1 METPVFV
8 VNGFLESGK
17 TTFIKETLASEDFN
31 DGAKSLVIVCEEGIE
46 EYDEAEMAS
55 LNATVVVAE
64 DIEDM
69 TKEFFINSCNKSKAE
84 RIFVE
89 YNGMWKLE
97 DFIERIPKFMEVVQV
112 ITLVNAETYDMYLAN
127 MKQVMME
134 QYKLTEMVVFNR
146 CTKDSDRAGYRRS
159 VKAVNGRA
167 QVYFESSDGSSN
179 EINEILPFDVTGPEV
194 VIADEDYGLWY
205 MDAMDNPEKYE
216 GKIIKIKAV
225 VYKPQEYAKKKAF
238 VPGRF
243 AMTCCV
249 DDIRYIGFK
258 CFCDNNTY
266 KILEGYQDRDF
277 INLTA
282 RAKVEFVKEYQG
294 QGIVLYAED
303 ISDAAKPEDDLVY
316 FN

>member
-1 METPVFV
+1 MEVPVFI

-17 TTFIKETLASEDFN
+17 TSFIKDTLASEDFS
-31 DGAKSLVIVCEEGIE
+31 DGAQSLIITCEEGIE
-46 EYDEAEMAS
+46 GYEEAAQ
-55 LNATVVVAE
+55 LNATVVTVE
-64 DIEDM
+64 DLEDM
-69 TKEFFINSCNKSKAE
+69 TKEFFMDCCNKSKAE

-97 DFIERIPKFMEVVQV
+97 DFIRRIPKFMEVVQV

-134 QYKLTEMVVFNR
+134 QYKLSEMVIFNR
-146 CTKDSDRAGYRRS
+146 CTKDSDRAAYRRS

-179 EINEILPFDVTGPEV
+179 EVNEILPFDVSGNE
-194 VIADEDYGLWY
+194 IIIEDEDFGLWY
-205 MDAMDNPEKYE
+205 MDAMDNPEKYA
-216 GKIIKIKAV
+216 GKIIKTKAV
-225 VYKPQEYAKKKAF
+225 VYKPKEYTRKKAF

-249 DDIRYIGFK
+249 EDIRFIGFK
-258 CFCDNNTY
+258 CFCNDITE
-266 KILEGYQDRDF
+266 KQLEGYRDRDF

-282 RAKVEFVKEYQG
+282 KAQVEFVKEYKG
-294 QGIVLYAED
+294 TGIILYAED
-303 ISDAAKPEDDLVY
+303 ISDAKKPEDDLVY

>member
-1 METPVFV
+1 METPVFII
-8 VNGFLESGK
+8 NGFLESGK
-17 TTFIKETLASEDFN
+17 TTFIQETLASEDFN
-31 DGAKSLVIVCEEGIE
+31 DGAKSLIITCEEGIE
-46 EYDEAEMAS
+46 EYDESKMAA
-55 LNATVVVAE
+55 LNATVVMAE
-64 DIEDM
+64 DLEDM
-69 TKEFFINSCNKSKAE
+69 TKEFFIDSCNKSKAE

-97 DFIERIPKFMEVVQV
+97 DLIDRLPKFMEVVQV

-134 QYKLTEMVVFNR
+134 QYKLTEMVIFNR
-146 CTKDSDRAGYRRS
+146 CTKDSDRAAYRRS

-179 EINEILPFDVTGPEV
+179 EINEILPFDISGSEV

-205 MDAMDNPEKYE
+205 MDAMDNPEKYD
-216 GKIIKIKAV
+216 GKIIKTKAV
-225 VYKPQEYAKKKAF
+225 VYKPKEYARKKAF

-258 CFCDNNTY
+258 CFCDDRTA
-266 KILEGYQDRDF
+266 KQLEGYVDRDF
-277 INLTA
+277 INLVA
-282 RAKVEFVKEYQG
+282 RAKVEFVKEYKG

-303 ISDAAKPEDDLVY
+303 ISNAAKPEDDLVY